1 MKKTQQE
8 KLKEGS
14 MKRNIAIL
22 VVLFFVI
29 GFFTGLSHAAEKVV
43 TLEFASFFPPT
54 DKLSMALGAFGKD
67 IEIKTNGRV
76 KVNFHPGGTLV
87 PPHQTYDGVLKE
99 IVDMGETSFAIT
111 PGRFPMM
118 EALDLPTGA
127 KNSVVMTKLA
137 NEYYKKFK
145 PKELDAVKVLFLTA
159 PSQQYFHTKKPV
171 RKLEDLKGMKIRCA
185 GGAVVELVKALGAV
199 PVVMPVSDVYDALSK
214 GVMEGVVI
222 NWAAVGQFKFYEVVE
237 YTTVN
242 RMTSVS
248 SVGFISMN
256 KSKWNSLPPD
266 VQKIID
272 ALSEEYAQKMS
283 VIWDEKDAESIK
295 IATAYK
301 HQTITLSDAEEQRWA
316 KQAAPIYDAYIK
328 DKNAKGLPAAEAMAW
343 IKDWMKKNQK

>member
-1 MKKTQQE
+1 
-8 KLKEGS
+8 
-14 MKRNIAIL
+14 
-22 VVLFFVI
+22 
-29 GFFTGLSHAAEKVV
+29 
-43 TLEFASFFPPT
+43 
-54 DKLSMALGAFGKD
+54 
-67 IEIKTNGRV
+67 
-76 KVNFHPGGTLV
+76 
-87 PPHQTYDGVLKE
+87 
-99 IVDMGETSFAIT
+99 MGETSFAIT

-222 NWAAVGQFKFYEVVE
+222 NWAAVGQFKFYEVVD

-295 IATAYK
+295 TATAYK